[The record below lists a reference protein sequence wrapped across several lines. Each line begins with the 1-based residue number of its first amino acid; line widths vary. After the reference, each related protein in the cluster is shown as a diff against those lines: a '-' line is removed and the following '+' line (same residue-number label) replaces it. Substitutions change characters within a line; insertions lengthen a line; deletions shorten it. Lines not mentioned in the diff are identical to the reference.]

1 MLYMLPLIIS
11 ELDADKNRNV
21 VGQIG
26 FFDADSGFSFRNE
39 ISVPDLEE
47 MPKSELLSFEKEI
60 TGLYI
65 SGHPME
71 EFSHISD
78 RLNCDKISD
87 ILEDNDGFNA
97 KYKDNSIVKIY
108 GIVTRTEKKIT
119 KNNSTMCFIEVEDIG
134 ASIECIVFSKLY
146 ADRINHLKSG
156 NILLIRG
163 RLSLREDREPS
174 VICESIEPNPKNL
187 YKDDS
192 NAAKTITLIC
202 DSFGEDIRR
211 KILIIS
217 ELFGGTTQL
226 FIK

>member
-1 MLYMLPLIIS
+1 
-11 ELDADKNRNV
+11 
-21 VGQIG
+21 
-26 FFDADSGFSFRNE
+26 
-39 ISVPDLEE
+39 

-134 ASIECIVFSKLY
+134 A
-146 ADRINHLKSG
+146 
-156 NILLIRG
+156 
-163 RLSLREDREPS
+163 
-174 VICESIEPNPKNL
+174 
-187 YKDDS
+187 
-192 NAAKTITLIC
+192 
-202 DSFGEDIRR
+202 
-211 KILIIS
+211 
-217 ELFGGTTQL
+217 
-226 FIK
+226 